1 MNIAKA
7 VMTGGVVLLVVL
19 FIYILVVTTV
29 AAQNT
34 ALWDAFGLSFFQSI
48 GPMLLLLIG
57 AIGLLG
63 AALAI
68 VGRLGAGGGEG
79 L

>member
-29 AAQNT
+29 SAQNT
-34 ALWDAFGLSFFQSI
+34 ALWDAFGISFFTSI

-68 VGRLGAGGGEG
+68 VTKLGAGGGEG

>member
-1 MNIAKA
+1 MNVAKS

-29 AAQNT
+29 AAQNR
-34 ALWDAFGLSFFQSI
+34 ALWDAFGISFFTSI

-57 AIGLLG
+57 AIGLLA

-68 VGRLGAGGGEG
+68 VSKLGGGEG